1 MVYRQNARSEAVRAE
16 SRERIL
22 QAAMKL
28 FVERGYDA
36 TTMQDIVAEAGTSIG
51 NAYFYFGS
59 KERLVSEMIEA
70 AAHAALDESER
81 AASAIP
87 PGPARIGAMIA
98 ARVGSF
104 MGPSQ
109 GLGKLL
115 LATDQRLGTVQI
127 VEDITIGRWIE
138 QVAVSFPERRADDLP
153 AIAAA
158 IWGVNRVIIQ
168 RVLQGKLQMDQAAVV
183 RFAVRWSLRALDVP
197 EPEIQSIIRS
207 SLRRGVFRDGRTG
220 KRAGGK

>member
-22 QAAMKL
+22 HAAMKL

-59 KERLVSEMIEA
+59 KERLVGEMIEA
-70 AAHAALDESER
+70 AAHAALDQSER
-81 AASAIP
+81 AAATIP
-87 PGPARIGAMIA
+87 AGPARIGAMIA
-98 ARVGSF
+98 ARVSSF
-104 MGPSQ
+104 MGTSQ
-109 GLGKLL
+109 DLAKLL

-127 VEDITIGRWIE
+127 VEDITIARWIDQLAE
-138 QVAVSFPERRADDLP
+138 SFPKRRASELP

-158 IWGVNRVIIQ
+158 IWGVNRAIIQ
-168 RVLQGKLQMDQAAVV
+168 RVTQGKLEMDQAAVV
-183 RFAVRWSLRALDVP
+183 RFAVRWSLRALDVA
-197 EPEIQSIIRS
+197 EQEIESIIRA
-207 SLRRGVFRDGRTG
+207 SLRRGTFRDGRSG
-220 KRAGGK
+220 KRAGAK